1 MKTEKLI
8 IIGAGNSVDEI
19 YPIVM
24 NNKSNINYKVV
35 GIVDDDKK
43 YFKKFYKGIPI
54 YIGLENVKKF
64 KNTKFIFGIGS
75 YNNKNTR
82 EKIFKKM
89 KISKSH
95 FPNFIHSS
103 AVVED
108 NVKMGFGNILYPFTT
123 ICSGTKLE
131 DFSMLTYSCIIA
143 HNVKIGNNCI
153 IAGQVGIAGSTTLGN
168 NVMIGGQAGISGH
181 LKIGNNV
188 QIGGGSGV
196 IKNIPDNSK
205 VMGYPAKDFR
215 NFIKEAR

>member
-131 DFSMLTYSCIIA
+131 DFSMLTYSCIVA
-143 HNVKIGNNCI
+143 HNVKIKSFSLFGSRTSILNNTNI
-153 IAGQVGIAGSTTLGN
+153 GK
-168 NVMIGGQAGISGH
+168 NVFCGASVLFAEN
-181 LKIGNNV
+181 LKIGDSSTV
-188 QIGGGSGV
+188 IFGST
-196 IKNIPDNSK
+196 IMRNIPKGKTFFGNP
-205 VMGYPAKDFR
+205 GEIINYG
-215 NFIKEAR
+215 

>member
-131 DFSMLTYSCIIA
+131 DFSMLTYSCIVA
-143 HNVKIGNNCI
+143 HNVKIKSFSLFGSRTSILNNTNI
-153 IAGQVGIAGSTTLGN
+153 GK
-168 NVMIGGQAGISGH
+168 NVFCGASVLFAEN
-181 LKIGNNV
+181 LKIGDSSTV
-188 QIGGGSGV
+188 IFGST
-196 IKNIPDNSK
+196 IMCNIPKGKTFFGNP
-205 VMGYPAKDFR
+205 GEIINYG
-215 NFIKEAR
+215 